1 MYFLK
6 TIGTHFDKFAYLVK
20 MCCWQVVVLTQ
31 KLKKLDVKNEN
42 VDKFACIIKIY
53 VLQVK
58 IVVKFVKI
66 FSC

>member
-1 MYFLK
+1 
-6 TIGTHFDKFAYLVK
+6 